1 MKRGKDDDKI
11 MGPMFPRL
19 HVNDTGKGG
28 PRAPPRN
35 KMALYEQLT
44 IPSQRYN
51 SGAMPLHQNNSNTT
65 APSTSTTQ
73 GTSHEQNM
81 YFPLYRTHTASSY
94 DEVQVSRPEA
104 VELSNQLAQ
113 GETQKQPL
121 EEDDFMVPV
130 FSQPGTKPCNGNTE
144 TSMHEERRNHLGSSH
159 SNALHCTG
167 EKETDKS
174 NRGDLVS
181 KQQTQNQD
189 GRSSRVSNAFTR
201 YSSDTLMREKDDG
214 LWRKDAFAESGY
226 QDKYRMGIFEKTD
239 ASLRQDHEDDVSAID
254 ATNGVGVS
262 DQQLESPLQEISLRL
277 SQGHGPHVGHLYR
290 GDNNIDS
297 RMQRVEEYQSLEKES
312 MDKGDAV
319 SETSMVDSISELD
332 ITPDDVVRIIG
343 RKHFW
348 KARTAIANQQR
359 VFAVQIFE
367 LHRLLKVQKLIA
379 ESPDMLL
386 EGSAFVGK
394 SSLKGSSVKHYSPQ
408 YAVKALAHKT
418 APKVDSHKATDKVEG
433 TAENAVAKS
442 PPIPPQNA
450 IQPAAHQPSSVNT
463 VSSFPPTNI
472 DPKMNPWSFPQ
483 PAPHQWLVPVMTPSE
498 GLVYKPYPA
507 PGCIGPACGGCGPV
521 GPTPVMNPYAMPTP
535 HYQQG
540 MGMPPGMHF
549 GGQGYFPPYGMP
561 IMSPSVSGS
570 TVEQLNQFSGPNPYG
585 QTGQPVGTSVNFGSM
600 QHQSSLHI
608 HPSQKNGTIASAA
621 RPQPPKE
628 RELQGSTA
636 SSPSQ
641 RTRETGTA
649 LMGGRDA
656 LPLFLAAPTTQISG
670 GFPTEKP
677 TRVIR
682 VVPHK
687 STRESAARIF
697 QSIQEERRQCEYN

>member
-312 MDKGDAV
+312 MDKG
-319 SETSMVDSISELD
+319 E
-332 ITPDDVVRIIG
+332 IG
-343 RKHFW
+343 R
-348 KARTAIANQQR
+348 
-359 VFAVQIFE
+359 
-367 LHRLLKVQKLIA
+367 
-379 ESPDMLL
+379 
-386 EGSAFVGK
+386 
-394 SSLKGSSVKHYSPQ
+394 
-408 YAVKALAHKT
+408 AH
-418 APKVDSHKATDKVEG
+418 V
-433 TAENAVAKS
+433 
-442 PPIPPQNA
+442 
-450 IQPAAHQPSSVNT
+450 
-463 VSSFPPTNI
+463 
-472 DPKMNPWSFPQ
+472 
-483 PAPHQWLVPVMTPSE
+483 
-498 GLVYKPYPA
+498 
-507 PGCIGPACGGCGPV
+507 
-521 GPTPVMNPYAMPTP
+521 
-535 HYQQG
+535 
-540 MGMPPGMHF
+540 
-549 GGQGYFPPYGMP
+549 
-561 IMSPSVSGS
+561 
-570 TVEQLNQFSGPNPYG
+570 
-585 QTGQPVGTSVNFGSM
+585 
-600 QHQSSLHI
+600 
-608 HPSQKNGTIASAA
+608 
-621 RPQPPKE
+621 
-628 RELQGSTA
+628 
-636 SSPSQ
+636 
-641 RTRETGTA
+641 
-649 LMGGRDA
+649 
-656 LPLFLAAPTTQISG
+656 
-670 GFPTEKP
+670 
-677 TRVIR
+677 
-682 VVPHK
+682 
-687 STRESAARIF
+687 
-697 QSIQEERRQCEYN
+697 